1 MADDPLN
8 VLYDESSEL
17 EYKGEYSQAINRIQ
31 EALEIIEQN
40 HLQETEKARA
50 LIRIGWLEFL
60 LGHYAQAYELS
71 EQGMKLAEP
80 KSVTAYEG
88 LINFAAIK
96 AETNDLAGAE
106 MFYTQ
111 AIELCRELG
120 SADLLWRGLH
130 GVAVGVYLPRGQFD
144 LALSFER
151 EALLLA
157 RRAPARKPIWKF
169 LNTIGWVHWQ
179 SGNAHELQEI
189 LERLQYEIVPDTPS
203 EGYYL
208 ALRAQATLDSH
219 YDSEMVMS
227 ILTHARVIGEMRG
240 DPGLI
245 TLVRVSMSRYYI
257 RLQKPSPAVDW
268 AEMAVEFAR
277 KVGYMHML
285 GIALYCQAFALWLA
299 GDLVTAEQS
308 LQESIEVTTKLDA
321 RYDHAYAV
329 LLLAIIRYFHGQPG
343 APETWRQAMQLIL
356 EGDYACLID
365 KTGGFAY
372 QLFTESLSSKDPE
385 EQKLAQALLVMLKQ
399 IPAEPL
405 QITTLGDFY
414 VQQGGRRID
423 SEMLHQR
430 RAGELLGIL
439 LSQPRQQINQ
449 EKALEALAPN
459 EPRTKQQT
467 IFYHATSTLR
477 RLLEPNLPDK
487 FPSRYLEVGNEQ
499 LRLVLPPGS
508 QIDFE
513 IFQEHCRNQRY
524 DQALGLYGGEWVSD
538 YPYADWAM
546 ELRENLT
553 HMYLE
558 GLNTRTQAMLKHNNP
573 AEALESSRRILALEP
588 WNEVAAEMA
597 IQAYF
602 LMDDKVGAIRI
613 YKSLQKA
620 LNEEL
625 GMEPSSELKQKFS
638 GLKVET
644 RETA

>member
-8 VLYDESSEL
+8 ALFEESSEL
-17 EYKGEYSQAINRIQ
+17 EHKGEYSQAINRIQ
-31 EALEIIEQN
+31 EALEFIEQN
-40 HLQETEKARA
+40 HLPKSEKARS

-60 LGHYAQAYELS
+60 LGHYVQAYEIS
-71 EQGMKLAEP
+71 EKGMKLADP
-80 KSVTAYEG
+80 RSASAYQG

-106 MFYTQ
+106 KFYTQ

-120 SADLLWRGLH
+120 TEENLWRGLH
-130 GVAVGVYLPRGQFD
+130 GAAVGVYLPRGQFD
-144 LALSFER
+144 LALSFEH

-157 RRAPARKPIWKF
+157 RRAPARIPIWKF
-169 LNTIGWVHWQ
+169 LNTIGWVYWQ
-179 SGNAHELQEI
+179 SGHAHELQET
-189 LERLQYEIVPDTPS
+189 LERLQYEVMPDTPG

-208 ALRAQATLDSH
+208 VLRAQATLDSH
-219 YDSEMVMS
+219 YDPEMVAS
-227 ILTHARVIGEMRG
+227 ILTHARVIAEMRG

-245 TLVRVSMSRYYI
+245 TMVRVSMARYYI

-277 KVGYMHML
+277 KVGYQHML

-299 GDLVTAEQS
+299 GDLVEAEKI

-329 LLLAIIRYFHGQPG
+329 LLLAIIQYFHGQPD
-343 APETWRQAMQLIL
+343 APETWRQAMRLIL

-372 QLFTESLSSKDPE
+372 QMFTESLSSKDVE
-385 EQKLAQALLVMLKQ
+385 EQKLAQALLDTLKR
-399 IPAEPL
+399 IPAESL

-414 VQQGGRRID
+414 IQQGGRRID
-423 SEMLHQR
+423 SEELHQR
-430 RAGELLGIL
+430 RAGELLALL

-459 EPRTKQQT
+459 EPRSKQQT
-467 IFYHATSTLR
+467 ILYHATSTLR

-513 IFQEHCRNQRY
+513 VFQDHCRNKRY
-524 DQALGLYGGEWVSD
+524 DQALGLYGGEWVAD
-538 YPYADWAM
+538 YPYADWAI
-546 ELRENLT
+546 ELREDLT
-553 HMYLE
+553 QMYLE
-558 GLNTRTQAMLKHNNP
+558 GLNTRTQTMLKHNNP

-588 WNEVAAEMA
+588 WNEAAAEMA

-602 LMDDKVGAIRI
+602 LLDDKVGAIRI

-620 LNEEL
+620 LNEEF

-638 GLKVET
+638 GLMVET

>member
-1 MADDPLN
+1 MADDPLSI
-8 VLYDESSEL
+8 LYDESSEL

-31 EALEIIEQN
+31 QALEFVDEN
-40 HLQETEKARA
+40 HLPKSEKARA

-60 LGHYAQAYELS
+60 LGHYAQAYEIS
-71 EQGMKLAEP
+71 ESGLKLAEP
-80 KSVTAYEG
+80 KSVNTYEG
-88 LINFAAIK
+88 LVNIAAIK

-106 MFYTQ
+106 KVYTQ
-111 AIELCRELG
+111 AIELCREIG
-120 SADLLWRGLH
+120 AADILWRGLH
-130 GVAVGVYLPRGQFD
+130 GAAVGVYLPRGQFD

-157 RRAPARKPIWKF
+157 RRSPARKPIWKF
-169 LNTIGWVHWQ
+169 LNTIGWVHLQ
-179 SGNAHELQEI
+179 TGNTHELQET
-189 LERLQYEIVPDTPS
+189 LERLQYEIMPDTPS

-208 ALRAQATLDSH
+208 VLRSQATLDSH
-219 YDSEMVMS
+219 YDPEMVMS
-227 ILTHARVIGEMRG
+227 ILTHARVISEIRG
-240 DPGLI
+240 DPGLV
-245 TLVRVSMSRYYI
+245 TLVRVSMARYYI
-257 RLQKPSPAVDW
+257 RIQKPSPAVDW
-268 AEMAVEFAR
+268 AEMAVDFAR
-277 KVGYMHML
+277 KVGYQHML
-285 GIALYCQAFALWLA
+285 GIALYSLAFSLWLA
-299 GDLVTAEQS
+299 GDLKEAEKC
-308 LQESIEVTTKLDA
+308 LEESIQVTTRLDA
-321 RYDHAYAV
+321 RYDRAYAI
-329 LLLAIIRYFHGQPG
+329 LLLSIIQYFHGQPG
-343 APETWRQAMQLIL
+343 AADNWRQAMHSIL
-356 EGDYACLID
+356 DGDYACLIE

-372 QLFTESLSSKDPE
+372 QMFTESLISKDPE
-385 EQKLAQALLVMLKQ
+385 EQRLAQALLVTLKR

-414 VQQGGRRID
+414 IQQGGRRID
-423 SEMLHQR
+423 SEDLHQR
-430 RAGELLGIL
+430 RAGELLALL

-459 EPRTKQQT
+459 EARTKQQT

-513 IFQEHCRNQRY
+513 AFQEHIRNQRY
-524 DQALGLYGGEWVSD
+524 DQALGLYGGEWVAD

-546 ELRENLT
+546 ELREQLT

-558 GLNTRTQAMLKHNNP
+558 ALNTRTQNMLKRNNP

-597 IQAYF
+597 IKAYF

-620 LNEEL
+620 LDDEL
-625 GMEPSSELKQKFS
+625 GMEPSDDLKQKFS
-638 GLKVET
+638 GMMVET